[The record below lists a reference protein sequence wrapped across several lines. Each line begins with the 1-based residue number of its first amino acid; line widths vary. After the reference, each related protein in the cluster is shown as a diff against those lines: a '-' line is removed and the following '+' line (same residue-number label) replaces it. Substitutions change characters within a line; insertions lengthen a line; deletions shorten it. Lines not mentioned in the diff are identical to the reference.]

1 MISKDLNVAV
11 VEYDIA
17 WGDKQ
22 ANMKLVADAIARLPH
37 GIDLVVLPEMFS
49 TGFMTESRE
58 RAASLAERNT
68 QETIGT
74 LQRLAQSGNVAIAG
88 SFLAHTAS
96 QLYNRAFFIEP
107 NGDETFYDKRHLF
120 RMGGEREIYNGGVT
134 TAPVVRFRG
143 WNIKIVVCYDLRFP
157 AWCRNNF
164 GKGDPY
170 DMMLVVANWPKA
182 RLHPWQVLLAA
193 RAIENESYVCG
204 VNRCGIDPH
213 GVDYGTGSSG
223 LYDFKGKLC
232 DSPQPVAIERGTIMT
247 YTLDRAALDRF
258 REKFPAWKDADTFTL
273 SL

>member
-88 SFLAHTAS
+88 SFLAC
-96 QLYNRAFFIEP
+96 
-107 NGDETFYDKRHLF
+107 LF
-120 RMGGEREIYNGGVT
+120 RIEHIVR
-134 TAPVVRFRG
+134 TAGQFFNDVDRRSEPLEWFDNRHDAKF
-143 WNIKIVVCYDLRFP
+143 L
-157 AWCRNNF
+157 
-164 GKGDPY
+164 
-170 DMMLVVANWPKA
+170 LV
-182 RLHPWQVLLAA
+182 
-193 RAIENESYVCG
+193 S
-204 VNRCGIDPH
+204 
-213 GVDYGTGSSG
+213 
-223 LYDFKGKLC
+223 F
-232 DSPQPVAIERGTIMT
+232 
-247 YTLDRAALDRF
+247 
-258 REKFPAWKDADTFTL
+258 L
-273 SL
+273 SFCS